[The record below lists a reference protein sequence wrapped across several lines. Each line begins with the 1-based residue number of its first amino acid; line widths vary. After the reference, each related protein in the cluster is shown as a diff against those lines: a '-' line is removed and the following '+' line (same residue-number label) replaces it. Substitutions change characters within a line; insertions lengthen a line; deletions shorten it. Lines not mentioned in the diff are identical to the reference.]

1 MSPKLLIISIVL
13 SYIANMA
20 SCTPISQDLFE
31 LKNENDGAQLLC
43 TLKINYPGHKDI
55 VMVKDRHGANNHC
68 NTRFSACDSNINIEL
83 KRISIDVNS
92 ILDQE
97 LSEFA
102 ICQNG
107 QNLVYDHLRGVFT
120 VNGDPSDKR
129 FEAVTASVQD
139 RNTIVHDRSTIK
151 IAMRTKSELHPR
163 TMSNFLLSRQ
173 HEESYGAEEFFRVFH
188 GQIHDNPSLESF
200 FAIRI

>member
-1 MSPKLLIISIVL
+1 MSLKLLIISIVL

-20 SCTPISQDLFE
+20 SCNPTQDLFE

-55 VMVKDRHGANNHC
+55 VMVKDRHGANSHC
-68 NTRFSACDSNINIEL
+68 NTRFSACDSNINTEL
-83 KRISIDVNS
+83 LRISNDVNS

-120 VNGDPSDKR
+120 VNGDPSYKQHS
-129 FEAVTASVQD
+129 AVQVQC
-139 RNTIVHDRSTIK
+139 
-151 IAMRTKSELHPR
+151 
-163 TMSNFLLSRQ
+163 
-173 HEESYGAEEFFRVFH
+173 
-188 GQIHDNPSLESF
+188 
-200 FAIRI
+200 

>member
-1 MSPKLLIISIVL
+1 
-13 SYIANMA
+13 
-20 SCTPISQDLFE
+20 
-31 LKNENDGAQLLC
+31 
-43 TLKINYPGHKDI
+43 
-55 VMVKDRHGANNHC
+55 MVKDRHGASNHC
-68 NTRFSACDSNINIEL
+68 NTRFSACDFNINNEL
-83 KRISIDVNS
+83 SRISSDVNS
-92 ILDQE
+92 VSE
-97 LSEFA
+97 LEEEFT
-102 ICQNG
+102 ICQKG

-129 FEAVTASVQD
+129 FEAVKAMIQD
-139 RNTIVHDRSTIK
+139 RNTIVQDRSTIK